1 MGIAMTKRT
10 IWFLSLIAI
19 VAWEPA
25 CSGRPESNRAK
36 HIQNEIRPG
45 LSSDLADTQLKKW
58 GFKTIL
64 DPAKKSL
71 YGDKRV
77 ANGVVIERTQIV
89 VALNADNTVASVSV
103 STGLIGP

>member
-1 MGIAMTKRT
+1 MTKRT
-10 IWFLSLIAI
+10 IWLLFLIAI

-25 CSGRPESNRAK
+25 CSRRPQNDCAK
-36 HIQNEIRPG
+36 YIKEEIRPG
-45 LSSDLADTQLKKW
+45 LSYELADAQLKKC
-58 GFKTIL
+58 GFKTTL

-77 ANGVVIERTQIV
+77 ANGVVIQRTQV
-89 VALNADNTVASVSV
+89 VIALNADNTVAGVSV